1 MSAVGGAAQGGE
13 SLLFLTDEQLRKGI
27 EAMFF
32 AYRGFT
38 ADPDRIL
45 ENHAYGRAHHRAI
58 HFINR
63 QPGLTVNTLLSVLG
77 VTKQSLNRVLR
88 TLVEDGLVES
98 RVGRRDKRERHLF
111 LTEKG
116 AALERELSDAQRAR
130 MRAAYRA
137 AGPAAVAGFRQ
148 VLEAMMDPTCGALPD
163 DEGRRGMSEQPD
175 IHLLIVDDDERIR
188 GLLQKFLA
196 RHGFWVTAARDG
208 AHARRLLAGLEFD
221 LIVMDVMMPGEDGV
235 SLTRDLRTSMDT
247 PILLLTAKGET
258 ADRIAGLEAGA
269 DDYLTKPF
277 EPRELLLRINA
288 ILRRAPAPSLADKA
302 PKVLHLGTVRYDIDR
317 GEMWKGEAPVRLTA
331 TEAALMRI
339 FAAQP
344 GEPISRAKLVED
356 LGRGGPDG
364 GAQERAVDVQITR
377 LRRKFE
383 VDPKQP
389 RYLQTVRGAGYML
402 APE

>member
-1 MSAVGGAAQGGE
+1 
-13 SLLFLTDEQLRKGI
+13 
-27 EAMFF
+27 
-32 AYRGFT
+32 
-38 ADPDRIL
+38 
-45 ENHAYGRAHHRAI
+45 
-58 HFINR
+58 
-63 QPGLTVNTLLSVLG
+63 
-77 VTKQSLNRVLR
+77 
-88 TLVEDGLVES
+88 
-98 RVGRRDKRERHLF
+98 
-111 LTEKG
+111 
-116 AALERELSDAQRAR
+116 
-130 MRAAYRA
+130 
-137 AGPAAVAGFRQ
+137 
-148 VLEAMMDPTCGALPD
+148 
-163 DEGRRGMSEQPD
+163 MSEQPD

-317 GEMWKGEAPVRLTA
+317 GEMWKGEAPVRLSA

-402 APE
+402 APD